1 MSVIDYQNAFS
12 EDQAFTTG
20 TTNYST
26 NVLDLS
32 GDKDLTAWERFARSS
47 TGSRDQFPGDT
58 PNLWLNVLI
67 TTAATSSGSPSV
79 GFILEESA
87 DDITYTTVPGFNAT
101 GFAKETLVQ
110 GYMPMRKPVAGVT
123 KRYLR
128 MRYTVET
135 AALTT
140 CKVSAWLGEPHDQLG
155 QKS

>member
-1 MSVIDYQNAFS
+1 MSAIDYQNAFS
-12 EDQAFTTG
+12 NDQAFTTG
-20 TTNYST
+20 TTNNST

-32 GDKDLTAWERFARSS
+32 GGVDKTAWEQYARSS
-47 TGSRDQFPGDT
+47 TGSRGQFPGDT

-87 DDITYTTVPGFNAT
+87 DNSTFTTVPGFSAT
-101 GFAKETLVQ
+101 GLAKATLVQ
-110 GYMPMRKPVAGVT
+110 GYMPLRQPLAGVT

-140 CKVSAWLGEPHDQLG
+140 CKVCAWLGEPHDQVGL
-155 QKS
+155 KS